1 MAAPQLIVVS
11 PRGSGTPLL
20 TEITTALGYSSYGTM
35 SDARPIGDERHG
47 PGPGEVY
54 SLLAAAFGQDRA
66 VQLLRRR
73 DGERDELNSAFQAAV
88 SAVWRVWWTH
98 LGQPVTLA
106 SPVDPALEGRLARVP
121 GGELHRL
128 LPGRGCWYVTA
139 LDLQRAEAGFLR
151 AWHADGQPPIIF
163 HHRDVRD
170 RIISQI
176 QLLSGPAERV
186 GSLPDH
192 LIYRDIV
199 SALPTMD
206 ARITLALTD
215 PAFPGMEE
223 ARRCQWLARHPAVT
237 VITHEELAG
246 PARGGTVEARQE
258 AVTRLLHATGH
269 PARPM
274 ELPSPMPSPRTGDG
288 DDLEVGIWRRHFTPA
303 HERILSRLH
312 SDLLSRPSTSPEPVT
327 HGKAPTLGEPPASPP
342 RHR

>member
-1 MAAPQLIVVS
+1 M
-11 PRGSGTPLL
+11 
-20 TEITTALGYSSYGTM
+20 
-35 SDARPIGDERHG
+35 
-47 PGPGEVY
+47 
-54 SLLAAAFGQDRA
+54 
-66 VQLLRRR
+66 
-73 DGERDELNSAFQAAV
+73 
-88 SAVWRVWWTH
+88 
-98 LGQPVTLA
+98 
-106 SPVDPALEGRLARVP
+106 DPALEGRLGRVP
-121 GGELHRL
+121 DGELHRL
-128 LPGRGCWYVTA
+128 LPGRGCWYVTS

-151 AWHADGQPPIIF
+151 AWHADKQPPVIF

-176 QLLSGPAERV
+176 RLLSGPAERV

-246 PARGGTVEARQE
+246 PAHGGTAEAREE

-269 PARPM
+269 PSLSPDSLSPD
-274 ELPSPMPSPRTGDG
+274 LPSPRSGDG
-288 DDLEVGIWRRHFTPA
+288 DDLEVGVWRRHFTPA
-303 HERILSRLH
+303 HERIFSRLH
-312 SDLLSRPSTSPEPVT
+312 SDLPAMPST
-327 HGKAPTLGEPPASPP
+327 LPAGSN
-342 RHR
+342 

>member
-20 TEITTALGYSSYGTM
+20 TEFTAALGYSSYGTM
-35 SDARPIGDERHG
+35 SGVRPAGDEPGSGAG

-54 SLLAAAFGQDRA
+54 PLLVASYGQDRA
-66 VQLLRRR
+66 VRLLRRR
-73 DGERDELNSAFQAAV
+73 DEERDELKSAFQEAV
-88 SAVWRVWWTH
+88 SALWRVWWTR
-98 LGQPVTLA
+98 LGQPVTLT
-106 SPVDPALEGRLARVP
+106 SPLDPALEGRLARVP
-121 GGELHRL
+121 DSELHRL
-128 LPGRGCWYVTA
+128 LPGRGCWYVTG

-151 AWHADGQPPIIF
+151 AWHADKQPPVIF

-176 QLLSGPAERV
+176 RLLSGPAERV

-246 PARGGTVEARQE
+246 PAHGGTAEAREE

-269 PARPM
+269 PSLSPDSLSPDSLSPDSLSPD
-274 ELPSPMPSPRTGDG
+274 LPAPRSGDG
-288 DDLEVGIWRRHFTPA
+288 DDLEVGVWRRHFTPA
-303 HERILSRLH
+303 HERIFSRLH
-312 SDLLSRPSTSPEPVT
+312 SDLSAMPST
-327 HGKAPTLGEPPASPP
+327 LPAGSN
-342 RHR
+342 